1 METDVQ
7 RQGDLRSRLLEA
19 GQQVFSASG
28 YASATID
35 DIIGAAGTSR
45 ATFYRYFRSKEDL
58 FDELSRGCFRE
69 MRALV
74 RKLTALDASAD
85 GQEGLQELVS
95 VYCDLQER
103 QRGVIRAW
111 MERVDRPESSV
122 RREAANTFH
131 ALLSGL
137 EKPISA
143 IGAPSRVDP
152 EVQAALLF
160 VVLNRATFYV
170 LHRHSRID
178 PDRLAPTLAT
188 MIHRAWLGA
197 GSERRGRLRVAAK
210 R

>member
-1 METDVQ
+1 MTV
-7 RQGDLRSRLLEA
+7 RDLRSRLLEA
-19 GQQVFSASG
+19 GQQVFAASG

-58 FDELSRGCFRE
+58 FDELSRTCFRE

-74 RKLTALDASAD
+74 RRLTVFDPATDGRKALED
-85 GQEGLQELVS
+85 LVS
-95 VYCDLQER
+95 GYCDLQVR

-111 MERVDRPESSV
+111 MERVERPESSV
-122 RREAANTFH
+122 RREAASTFH

-143 IGAPSRVDP
+143 MGVPSRVAP

-160 VVLNRATFYV
+160 VCLDRATFYV

-178 PDRLAPTLAT
+178 PERLAPTLAT

-197 GSERRGRLRVAAK
+197 GSERGGRLRVAA
-210 R
+210 RG